1 VKWRLLVVNQ
11 ATVVLFVAAATL
23 CGMCLQTP
31 TQRSS
36 DALTIFDSDPN
47 HIWNRTYTCLFVR
60 QSTDG
65 NEFGADTLDPLLW
78 DNTQHLLTG
87 DSHRRA
93 LACLD
98 EFLRSH
104 AERAV
109 EDPLKRAI
117 LQRDLWAVFD
127 WTARHDDL
135 PEQRRELESRLA
147 VAIHRLALTPE
158 QIRAL
163 PDTYDAA
170 VAAQRFA
177 SAYDPRNPG
186 EPFLPPDL
194 FRPDGPWV
202 CLSAHSGEPTAL
214 QHFYFSGRSRFLV
227 FMKLPGGRDATLAY
241 IERLRSSAQSP
252 LLGDFLNLALPQ
264 FPVETHVALVRQ
276 LIVVDSTGKLVPTK
290 LTESVQLRVYHAITP
305 GTRYMNYINGPSSHD
320 QDLFEFRMSRP
331 ELLAGRNGGL
341 VAVGPSET
349 EFATFNTHGMDAFD
363 PAHPAEGQ
371 KVVLKRCGGCHSD
384 SGIHSVQSRMRW
396 MGPSPGAGGQ
406 PNHSDPIAWETHV
419 TITRKAQQPEFQLLQ
434 RLWQNMPDW
443 PDRFPKRSGGRR

>member
-1 VKWRLLVVNQ
+1 MMWRLLAGNSVKWRLLLVNQ
-11 ATVVLFVAAATL
+11 ATAVLFVAAATL
-23 CGMCLQTP
+23 FGMCLQIP
-31 TQRSS
+31 TRLSS

-65 NEFGADTLDPLLW
+65 KEYGMDTLDPLLW
-78 DNTQHLLTG
+78 DNTQALLTG

-104 AERAV
+104 GERAV

-127 WTARHDDL
+127 WTARNDDL
-135 PEQRRELESRLA
+135 PEQRRELQRRLA
-147 VAIHRLALTPE
+147 GAIHRLALTPE

-170 VAAQRFA
+170 VATQRFA
-177 SAYDPRNPG
+177 SDYDTRNPG

-241 IERLRSSAQSP
+241 IDRLRSSDQPP
-252 LLGDFLNLALPQ
+252 LPGGFLNLALPQ
-264 FPVETHVALVRQ
+264 FSVGTHVALVRQ
-276 LIVVDSTGKLVPTK
+276 LIVVDSTGNLVPTK
-290 LTESVQLRVYHAITP
+290 LTESVQLRIYHAITP

-320 QDLFEFRMSRP
+320 QDFVEFRMSRP
-331 ELLAGRNGGL
+331 ELFAGRHGGL

-349 EFATFNTHGMDAFD
+349 EFATFNTHGMDGFD
-363 PAHPAEGQ
+363 AAHASEGQ
-371 KVVLKRCGGCHSD
+371 NVVLKRCGGCHSD

-419 TITRKAQQPEFQLLQ
+419 TITLKAQQPEFKLLQ
-434 RLWQNMPDW
+434 SFWQNMPD
-443 PDRFPKRSGGRR
+443 

>member
-1 VKWRLLVVNQ
+1 VKRRWLIVDR
-11 ATVVLFVAAATL
+11 ATVVLFVAAAAL
-23 CGMCLQTP
+23 CGMCLPTP
-31 TQRSS
+31 PQHPPG
-36 DALTIFDSDPN
+36 ALTIFDSDPN

-65 NEFGADTLDPLLW
+65 KEYGADALDPLLW
-78 DNTQHLLTG
+78 NNTQHLLTG

-98 EFLRSH
+98 RFLRSH
-104 AERAV
+104 GERAV

-127 WTARHDDL
+127 WTASNDDL

-170 VAAQRFA
+170 VATKRFA

-194 FRPDGPWV
+194 FRSDGQWV

-214 QHFYFSGRSRFLV
+214 QHFYFSGRSGFLV
-227 FMKLPGGRDATLAY
+227 FMRLPGGRDATLAY
-241 IERLRSSAQSP
+241 IERLRSSGQPP

-264 FPVETHVALVRQ
+264 FPVGTHVALVRQ
-276 LIVVDSTGKLVPTK
+276 LIVVDSTGKMVPTK

-305 GTRYMNYINGPSSHD
+305 GKRYMNYINGPSSHD
-320 QDLFEFRMSRP
+320 QDFFEFRMSRP
-331 ELLAGRNGGL
+331 ELFAGRNGGL
-341 VAVGPSET
+341 VAVGPTET
-349 EFATFNTHGMDAFD
+349 EFATFNSHGMDAFD
-363 PAHPAEGQ
+363 PASPLEGQ
-371 KVVLKRCGGCHSD
+371 NVILKRCGGCHSD
-384 SGIHSVQSRMRW
+384 SGIHSVQSRTRW
-396 MGPSPGAGGQ
+396 MIQPPRAGGH
-406 PNHSDPIAWETHV
+406 HSDPIAWETDV
-419 TITRKAQQPEFQLLQ
+419 TIARKAQQPEFKLLQ
-434 RLWQNMPDW
+434 RLWQNMRD
-443 PDRFPKRSGGRR
+443 

>member
-1 VKWRLLVVNQ
+1 MMWRLLAGNSVKWRLLLVNQ
-11 ATVVLFVAAATL
+11 ATAVLFVAAATL
-23 CGMCLQTP
+23 FGMCLQIP
-31 TQRSS
+31 TRLSS

-65 NEFGADTLDPLLW
+65 KEYGVDTLDPLLW
-78 DNTQHLLTG
+78 DNTQALLTG

-104 AERAV
+104 GERAV

-127 WTARHDDL
+127 WTARNDDL
-135 PEQRRELESRLA
+135 PEQRRELQRRLA
-147 VAIHRLALTPE
+147 AAIHRLALTPE

-177 SAYDPRNPG
+177 SAYDTRNPG

-241 IERLRSSAQSP
+241 IDRLRSSDQPP
-252 LLGDFLNLALPQ
+252 LPGGFLNLALPQ
-264 FPVETHVALVRQ
+264 FSVGTHVALVRQ
-276 LIVVDSTGKLVPTK
+276 LIVVDSTGNLVPTK
-290 LTESVQLRVYHAITP
+290 LTESVQLRIYHAITP
-305 GTRYMNYINGPSSHD
+305 GTRHMNYINGPSSHD
-320 QDLFEFRMSRP
+320 QDFVEFRMSRP
-331 ELLAGRNGGL
+331 ELFAGRHGGL

-349 EFATFNTHGMDAFD
+349 EFATFNTHGMDGFD
-363 PAHPAEGQ
+363 AAHASEGQ
-371 KVVLKRCGGCHSD
+371 NVVLKRCGGCHSD

-419 TITRKAQQPEFQLLQ
+419 TITLKAQQPEFKLLQ
-434 RLWQNMPDW
+434 SFWQNMPD
-443 PDRFPKRSGGRR
+443 